1 MTTPFQ
7 YYLRVRYSEC
17 DAQRVVFNAR
27 YGDYVDLAITY
38 FLKTVLSQHQLA
50 WQELDYQVVKYNIE
64 WQAPARFDEVLAIGV
79 EVIHVGTTSVVFR
92 THIRQAND
100 ETHVAKA
107 DTVAVVVDSHTLQ
120 KTPVAEPLK
129 QALLAGAPS
138 AWVDH
143 AGWL

>member
-1 MTTPFQ
+1 MATPFQ

-17 DAQRVVFNAR
+17 DAQQVVFNAR
-27 YGDYVDLAITY
+27 YGDYVDLATTY
-38 FLKTVLSQHQLA
+38 FLQTVLSKHQMA
-50 WQELDYQVVKYNIE
+50 WQELDYQMVKYHIE

-79 EVIHVGTTSVVFR
+79 EVVQVGTTSIALR
-92 THIRQAND
+92 SHIHQAKD
-100 ETHVAKA
+100 DTPVAKA

-129 QALLAGAPS
+129 QALLAGAPG

-143 AGWL
+143 AGWR

>member
-50 WQELDYQVVKYNIE
+50 WQKLDYQVVKYDIE

-100 ETHVAKA
+100 GTHVAKA